1 LLSDA
6 APSGKPF
13 TVNELLGRAENILA
27 RQRVVDE
34 TNRVDLL
41 VAIGDQYST
50 QDQDAKARRVLQEAY
65 RLSRGLSGSST
76 RARASCALAGALARD
91 GELPRA
97 EALFQE
103 GLSELGTQT
112 QYALDRVFCLQHGS
126 EVAQERGDSQAGIA
140 RMQAAQAA
148 LKQSPFDSDLKELHM
163 SIDLAE
169 AYRMA
174 GRNQEASTTF
184 GQAAGL
190 LSPLGRDD
198 TQSAMVLFN
207 DWALALSRLGR
218 PLDAERLYRRA
229 MDISRTGE
237 TEDAVSPVVL
247 NNYAST
253 LHQLGRLEEAAN
265 YSERAYA
272 KAQQVG
278 NQVAIYQSL
287 QMRALVYIEQRDF
300 TRATAMLAELEP
312 RLRKSFPPDN
322 LWFGVLASMQA
333 LLASGK
339 GDFQTA
345 LPLADQ
351 AVTILEA
358 ASKGGQSGGDYLPI
372 VLIRRSTVELEAGR
386 PAQAGDD
393 ALRAL
398 KQFQDAA
405 PAGMMSSNIGRAYLN
420 LGRALQ
426 AQGKPNEARAAFRSA
441 AENLQATLGPD
452 SPDTR
457 TARQLAEA
465 KTQRR

>member
-1 LLSDA
+1 M
-6 APSGKPF
+6 
-13 TVNELLGRAENILA
+13 
-27 RQRVVDE
+27 
-34 TNRVDLL
+34 DLL

-50 QDQDAKARRVLQEAY
+50 QDQDAKARRVLEEAY
-65 RLSRGLSGSST
+65 KLSRGLSGSST

-103 GLSELGTQT
+103 GLSELGVQS

-148 LKQSPFDSDLKELHM
+148 LKQSPFDSDMKELHV

-169 AYRMA
+169 AYRVA
-174 GRNQEASTTF
+174 GQNQEASTTF

-198 TQSAMVLFN
+198 TQSAVVLFN

-229 MDISRTGE
+229 MDISRTGQ

-253 LHQLGRLEEAAN
+253 LHQLGRLDEAAD

-272 KAQQVG
+272 KAQRVG
-278 NQVAIYQSL
+278 NQVGIYQSL

-351 AVTILEA
+351 AVAILEA

-386 PAQAGDD
+386 PGQAGDD

-398 KQFQDAA
+398 KQLQGAA
-405 PAGMMSSNIGRAYLN
+405 PVGMMSSNIGRAYLN

-457 TARQLAEA
+457 SVREMAEA
-465 KTQRR
+465 ETQSR